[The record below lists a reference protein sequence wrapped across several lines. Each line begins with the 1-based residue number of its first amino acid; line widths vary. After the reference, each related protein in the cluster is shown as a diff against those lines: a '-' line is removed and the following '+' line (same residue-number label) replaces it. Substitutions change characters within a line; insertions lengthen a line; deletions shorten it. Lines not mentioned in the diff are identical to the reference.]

1 MLADEVDEMLLDDD
15 CEDCS
20 DSFHAV
26 VADSPPASP
35 SQIRFALNGSG
46 SSSPTTVKSP
56 ATTAATSAASTATAT
71 AGAAPVLSMIK
82 QRQAAIAGSS
92 STANTPSA
100 SPSPTGSVSRTR
112 SASPPVSSTVTAASH
127 VAKAPRSL
135 EDSYAAARS
144 PAARRSTRGG
154 GASTAVAR
162 PNVASP
168 RARSSRADSGAADAA
183 AGGIGLW
190 SDAPLRGHEERWSA
204 GDARWWPWLYEV
216 IIAQW
221 CAVLEEIGSSSDS
234 DTPPQQQDAAA
245 AGQQYYSGE
254 SGANLRLLTQ
264 RCVLSVSNTVSV
276 CCSATS
282 IACLRIMYK
291 QYEL

>member
-20 DSFHAV
+20 DSFTAV

-35 SQIRFALNGSG
+35 SQIRFALNGS
-46 SSSPTTVKSP
+46 SSSSSTTTVKVP
-56 ATTAATSAASTATAT
+56 AASTTATATTSATAGTTAT

-82 QRQAAIAGSS
+82 QRQAAIASSS

-154 GASTAVAR
+154 GANTAVAR
-162 PNVASP
+162 PNLGSP
-168 RARSSRADSGAADAA
+168 RVRSSRADSSSADG

-221 CAVLEEIGSSSDS
+221 CALLEEIGTSNA
-234 DTPPQQQDAAA
+234 DTPQQQQQQQDAAT
-245 AGQQYYSGE
+245 QQYYSGE

-264 RCVLSVSNTVSV
+264 RCVLLVHCTYIG
-276 CCSATS
+276 T
-282 IACLRIMYK
+282 
-291 QYEL
+291 

>member
-1 MLADEVDEMLLDDD
+1 MLADEVDEMLLDDG

-35 SQIRFALNGSG
+35 SQIRFALNGSS
-46 SSSPTTVKSP
+46 SSSPTAAKSP
-56 ATTAATSAASTATAT
+56 AATATTATTTAASTATT

-82 QRQAAIAGSS
+82 QRQAAIASSS

-112 SASPPVSSTVTAASH
+112 SASPPVSNTVTAASH

-162 PNVASP
+162 PNVPSP
-168 RARSSRADSGAADAA
+168 RARSSRADSASADA

-221 CAVLEEIGSSSDS
+221 CAVLEEIGSSSDG
-234 DTPPQQQDAAA
+234 DTPQQQDTAA

-264 RCVLSVSNTVSV
+264 RCVLLVSNTVSV

-282 IACLRIMYK
+282 IARLRMVYK
-291 QYEL
+291 QYDL